1 MNKEGKKLICIR
13 IKAGKYRYR
22 GHIIYSVNKH
32 CWWCCPD
39 PSDQQ
44 VSHKTL
50 RSSKQYI
57 DEWETAFNEKRVCGN
72 IIGIS
77 PHTLSELETSMK
89 AISEQLRGRYYPSL
103 DKLIGIFD
111 DL

>member
-1 MNKEGKKLICIR
+1 MNKEGKILIR

-22 GHIIYSVNKH
+22 GHIIYSNNKD

-39 PSDQQ
+39 PSDQK

-57 DEWETAFNEKRVCGN
+57 DDWETAFNEKRVCGN

-77 PHTLSELETSMK
+77 PQTLSELDTRMK
-89 AISEQLRGRYYPSL
+89 ALSEQLRGRYYPSIEQLSRIL
-103 DKLIGIFD
+103 DL
-111 DL
+111 